1 MKNLFASFLLL
12 FAMSASAQ
20 SLKKPFKALNEG
32 QLVEAATGFEEY
44 KLKDSLDPLLW
55 FGFARLYS
63 EPAYVRCD
71 FFLAWKCILRSQ
83 QLLAALD
90 EKGLKK
96 LEGELNAD
104 SLNRWQK
111 HIDDR
116 LFEKVTAENTVAMY
130 EKHLQLCSAST
141 HNKEVIQQRNA
152 KAFLDAKEKNTVIAY
167 QEFIRDY
174 PGAAEVS
181 QARMLEKSAAARDAL
196 SVKTEA
202 SCETFLLDYPDAEEA
217 QAVFDTLQELR
228 LQFFLNNVSDSLYE
242 VTCFNFYIADS
253 GRYHLDP
260 SLLVRAYDAIR
271 FASSQQHWIYYLSGG
286 NIYRMNEKDMKTEE
300 VLMDGKIASF
310 VINSKGDIVF
320 LKETQP
326 QLLTFY
332 LFYGT
337 KAEKLCDFPTKDRFS
352 DFDPVVPTFEATSD
366 FSYIYFSFGTM
377 AEAGQ
382 TRNATYI
389 RAEKKWI
396 VCDVLEER
404 PCKSPIDP
412 NNLMQAGA
420 LISHAGPGQE
430 ETYLTKKVNGV
441 WELFRKEKDRLIQ
454 ISHTESFKVRETWGE
469 EVNYFGYT
477 ESPKK
482 VFYYFPQECGD
493 FCYGPCFVA
502 NLDGSQQVLIDN
514 SIWVG
519 QVDVQWLYVSGDL
532 LWIDESG
539 NLIVYEGKENT
550 IRLIASSVDQFR
562 TVHIENSGE

>member
-12 FAMSASAQ
+12 FAMSATAQ

-116 LFEKVTAENTVAMY
+116 LFEKVSAENTVAMY

-152 KAFLDAKEKNTVIAY
+152 RAFLDAKELNTVEAFKTFMRLFPDASETKDALVLRNAAAFADAARINTVESY
-167 QEFIRDY
+167 QSFLDSF
-174 PGAAEVS
+174 PQAAEFMKAFN
-181 QARMLEKSAAARDAL
+181 ARNELMLQ
-196 SVKTEA
+196 EA
-202 SCETFLLDYPDAEEA
+202 IEIGTEEA
-217 QAVFDTLQELR
+217 YVDFMMNMAM
-228 LQFFLNNVSDSLYE
+228 SDLPEHPVDKSLYDRM
-242 VTCFNFYIADS
+242 NLAS
-253 GRYHLDP
+253 RQ
-260 SLLVRAYDAIR
+260 SRAGE
-271 FASSQQHWIYYLSGG
+271 HWIYYLSGG

-300 VLMDGKIASF
+300 VIHDGKIGWF
-310 VINSKGDIVF
+310 VINSNGEMVF
-320 LKETQP
+320 VKETQP
-326 QLLTFY
+326 ELLTFFLY
-332 LFYGT
+332 AGGKT
-337 KAEKLCDFPTKDRFS
+337 EKLCDFSKKGRFTN
-352 DFDPVVPTFEATSD
+352 FDPDVPTFNASKD
-366 FSYIYFSFGTM
+366 LNHLYFEYGM
-377 AEAGQ
+377 MVEAGYSYGASWSRGNTKWTCCELFDQ
-382 TRNATYI
+382 ECAFDFPFEKLLVKNNYVTASSSQENAFYTV
-389 RAEKKWI
+389 K
-396 VCDVLEER
+396 L
-404 PCKSPIDP
+404 
-412 NNLMQAGA
+412 
-420 LISHAGPGQE
+420 
-430 ETYLTKKVNGV
+430 NGV
-441 WELFRKEKDRLIQ
+441 WELFRKDGNRDVQ
-454 ISHTESFKVRETWGE
+454 ISHTDEFKVRETWGE
-469 EVNYFGYT
+469 EVDYMGYS
-477 ESPKK
+477 ESPTK